1 MNFKPKM
8 FFNQPPTLINEF
20 RCKPS
25 LVNIKTTCEN
35 LETALSL
42 TKFLSCL
49 NTIFPP
55 GSSTKIDEFSNSTQ
69 CGQSEFI
76 PFLIETKKDSPQ
88 FEVTEQCGKT
98 KDDSSYTFVQRCKHI
113 ILKHA
118 CRYKLA
124 NIRDRSLMI
133 FVVVVWVGLAVL
145 VIVYVMKL
153 CTLCCRKN
161 NAPPKITL
169 VNDSFQARSFPNLPS
184 FMNSN
189 NHLLNSSQN
198 IALINSPNSSYRN
211 YDNETW
217 DKNTK
222 LRLYSNQIDGNKTGV
237 PVEANHKE
245 ARLPSYNANTST
257 FKPDGAEQQVA
268 TDAHDVDSFPGSSGF
283 GGSTCERVDY
293 QAAKNNY
300 FNGLSNRANN
310 ACPNIVEEAPIYSES
325 DDRKGNVTMT
335 LI

>member
-1 MNFKPKM
+1 
-8 FFNQPPTLINEF
+8 
-20 RCKPS
+20 
-25 LVNIKTTCEN
+25 
-35 LETALSL
+35 
-42 TKFLSCL
+42 
-49 NTIFPP
+49 
-55 GSSTKIDEFSNSTQ
+55 
-69 CGQSEFI
+69 
-76 PFLIETKKDSPQ
+76 
-88 FEVTEQCGKT
+88 
-98 KDDSSYTFVQRCKHI
+98 
-113 ILKHA
+113 
-118 CRYKLA
+118 
-124 NIRDRSLMI
+124 MI